1 MACQLGSELASKG
14 FKPDGFVLE
23 APFNRMLDQVMT
35 DSKAQFLSH
44 RGLVDFPIL
53 LKEIRMEFDSQ
64 VWPTNTVLPA
74 FSYYGFRS
82 TELKLLPEGIYLI
95 FKTFIPPAREI
106 YLLFPL

>member
-1 MACQLGSELASKG
+1 MACHLGSELASKG

-64 VWPTNTVLPA
+64 VWPINTVFDRHRLKKKLRA
-74 FSYYGFRS
+74 KRS
-82 TELKLLPEGIYLI
+82 KVRGIKSVYQSLVR
-95 FKTFIPPAREI
+95 K
-106 YLLFPL
+106 

>member
-1 MACQLGSELASKG
+1 MACHLGSELASKG

-64 VWPTNTVLPA
+64 VWPINTV
-74 FSYYGFRS
+74 FC
-82 TELKLLPEGIYLI
+82 LLIITAGGLYLI
-95 FKTFIPPAREI
+95 FKTFIPPTREI